1 MNDSKSQKNEVV
13 KNLFERKSVR
23 IFEDRPISPEDRLT
37 ILQAAC
43 QAPTAGNQQLYT
55 ILEITEPALKK
66 RLSVT
71 CDNQPFIADAPLVL
85 LFCADCQK
93 WYDAYRYA
101 GCTPRHPSAGDLML
115 AVEDS
120 SLAAQN
126 AVTAAWSLGIGS
138 CYIGDIMEHCELHRE
153 LFQLP
158 PYVFPAV
165 MLVLG
170 YPTARQRERIK
181 PARCPLDSIVME
193 KTYRKMD
200 RDALYQMFSHKS
212 GQQSYEDWMTAFCN
226 RKYNSDFS
234 REMGRSVREYLKEFL
249 SSDQT
254 EQ

>member
-71 CDNQPFIADAPLVL
+71 CDNQPFIADAPFVL

-93 WYDAYRYA
+93 WYDTYRYA

-170 YPTARQRERIK
+170 YPTARQRERTK

-193 KTYRKMD
+193 NTYRKMD

>member
-43 QAPTAGNQQLYT
+43 QPPTAGNQQLYT

-170 YPTARQRERIK
+170 YPTARQRERTK

-193 KTYRKMD
+193 NTYRKMD

>member
-1 MNDSKSQKNEVV
+1 MGSEMCIRDS
-13 KNLFERKSVR
+13 L
-23 IFEDRPISPEDRLT
+23 D
-37 ILQAAC
+37 
-43 QAPTAGNQQLYT
+43 
-55 ILEITEPALKK
+55 ITEPALKK

-170 YPTARQRERIK
+170 YPTARQRERTK

-193 KTYRKMD
+193 NTYRKMD

>member
-170 YPTARQRERIK
+170 YPTARQRERTK
-181 PARCPLDSIVME
+181 PARCPLYSIVME
-193 KTYRKMD
+193 NTYRKMD

-212 GQQSYEDWMTAFCN
+212 GQQSYEDWMSAFCN

>member
-43 QAPTAGNQQLYT
+43 PAPTAGNQQLYT

-170 YPTARQRERIK
+170 YPTARQRERTK

-193 KTYRKMD
+193 NTYRKMD

>member
-55 ILEITEPALKK
+55 ILDITEPTLKK

-93 WYDAYRYA
+93 WYDAYSYA

-170 YPTARQRERIK
+170 YPTARQRERTK

-193 KTYRKMD
+193 NTYRKMD
-200 RDALYQMFSHKS
+200 RDALYQMFFHKS

-234 REMGRSVREYLKEFL
+234 REMGRSVKEYLKEFL
-249 SSDQT
+249 PSDQT

>member
-55 ILEITEPALKK
+55 ILDITEPALKK

-93 WYDAYRYA
+93 WYDAYRYS

-170 YPTARQRERIK
+170 YPTARQRERTK

-193 KTYRKMD
+193 NTYRKMD

>member
-55 ILEITEPALKK
+55 ILDITEPALKK

-93 WYDAYRYA
+93 WYDAYRFA
-101 GCTPRHPSAGDLML
+101 GCSPRHPSAGDLML

-165 MLVLG
+165 MLVFG
-170 YPTARQRERIK
+170 YPTAQQRERTK

-193 KTYRKMD
+193 NTYCKMD
-200 RDALYQMFSHKS
+200 RDALHQMFSHKS
-212 GQQSYEDWMTAFCN
+212 GHQSYEDWMTAFCN

-234 REMGRSVREYLKEFL
+234 REMGRSVEEYLKEFL

>member
-13 KNLFERKSVR
+13 KSLFERKSVR

-55 ILEITEPALKK
+55 ILDITEPALKK

-170 YPTARQRERIK
+170 YPTARQRERTK

-193 KTYRKMD
+193 NTYRKMD

>member
-13 KNLFERKSVR
+13 KNIFERKSVR

-193 KTYRKMD
+193 NTYRKMD

>member
-55 ILEITEPALKK
+55 IPKITEPALKK

-193 KTYRKMD
+193 NTYRKMD

>member
-193 KTYRKMD
+193 NTYRKMD

-234 REMGRSVREYLKEFL
+234 RAMGRSVREYLKEFL

>member
-55 ILEITEPALKK
+55 ILDITEPALKK

-170 YPTARQRERIK
+170 YPTARQRERTK

-193 KTYRKMD
+193 NTYRKMD

-249 SSDQT
+249 SSVQT

>member
-55 ILEITEPALKK
+55 ILDITEPALKK

-165 MLVLG
+165 MLALG
-170 YPTARQRERIK
+170 YPTARQRERTK

-193 KTYRKMD
+193 NTYRKMD

>member
-170 YPTARQRERIK
+170 YPTARQRERTK

-193 KTYRKMD
+193 NTYRKMD
-200 RDALYQMFSHKS
+200 LDALYQMFSHKS

>member
-93 WYDAYRYA
+93 WYDAYPLCRLHPQTSLRRRSDA
-101 GCTPRHPSAGDLML
+101 CCRGQFPCRPERRHCRLEPRHRFLL
-115 AVEDS
+115 
-120 SLAAQN
+120 
-126 AVTAAWSLGIGS
+126 
-138 CYIGDIMEHCELHRE
+138 
-153 LFQLP
+153 
-158 PYVFPAV
+158 
-165 MLVLG
+165 
-170 YPTARQRERIK
+170 
-181 PARCPLDSIVME
+181 
-193 KTYRKMD
+193 YR
-200 RDALYQMFSHKS
+200 RYHGTL
-212 GQQSYEDWMTAFCN
+212 
-226 RKYNSDFS
+226 
-234 REMGRSVREYLKEFL
+234 
-249 SSDQT
+249 
-254 EQ
+254 

>member
-55 ILEITEPALKK
+55 ILDITEPARKK

-170 YPTARQRERIK
+170 YPTARQRERTK

-193 KTYRKMD
+193 NTYRKMD